1 MADIL
6 RATQP
11 VNPGFESNTLRDNPI
26 RPGDR
31 GVENAVDPSKIIRP
45 DNRSEREDKTSN
57 LLSQPNYDSFIR
69 RMKETSSFV
78 EEFSGFFFDKA
89 QAYAVFDGNTAL
101 MELYTELT
109 SITDLDE
116 NGILEFMKAQA
127 MGGSEYSEDFFR
139 LLKNAFDST
148 SQMTFKSRILQATGR
163 YGDMVAGGH
172 KLQMIMG
179 EGNAMS
185 AYLFP
190 ADAQILQGILSR
202 LILPQ
207 TDQLMGQD
215 SLAYMKENYQN
226 NRKVLLQE
234 LIPFFSNYIHRTHDM
249 GPVRSLMSL
258 VTHQTAA
265 YVNGNPDKVLEAFNG
280 LVFSLG
286 MSDIP
291 VGEPGASM
299 LLSGL
304 LKKRMGRAE
313 EKFNDKLCAMLK
325 AGLGSTVSK
334 DVFLQM
340 LKTILGN
347 ESVYMPLLH
356 FMIPINMGGRSLFSE
371 IWVDQNDSRKERDKA
386 DERTIRMLIKMD
398 VKSLGMFDIVLDYRE
413 GGEVRIQLYYPGSLS
428 GGEREMENALNA
440 IIEKNGMSSHEV
452 TLKERK
458 EPLRPID
465 VFDRIVRKK
474 EIVDVRI

>member
-31 GVENAVDPSKIIRP
+31 GVENVVDPSKIIRP
-45 DNRSEREDKTSN
+45 DNRSEREDKASN
-57 LLSQPNYDSFIR
+57 LLSQSNYDSFIR
-69 RMKETSSFV
+69 QMKESSSFV
-78 EEFSGFFFDKA
+78 EEFSGLFFDKA
-89 QAYAVFDGNTAL
+89 QAYAAFGGNPAL

-109 SITDLDE
+109 GIADLDE

-127 MGGSEYSEDFFR
+127 RGGSEYSED
-139 LLKNAFDST
+139 L
-148 SQMTFKSRILQATGR
+148 LQAAGR

-172 KLQMIMG
+172 KLQMIIG

-185 AYLFP
+185 EHLFP

-215 SLAYMKENYQN
+215 PLAYMKENYQN
-226 NRKVLLQE
+226 NRKVLLRE

-249 GPVRSLMSL
+249 GLVRSLMSL

-265 YVNGNPDKVLEAFNG
+265 YINGNPDKVLEAFTG
-280 LVFSLG
+280 LAFSLG
-286 MSDIP
+286 MADIP
-291 VGEPGASM
+291 VGEQGAAM
-299 LLSGL
+299 LVSGL
-304 LKKRMGRAE
+304 LKKRMDRPE

-325 AGLGSTVSK
+325 AGLESAASK
-334 DVFLQM
+334 DVFSQM

-356 FMIPINMGGRSLFSE
+356 FMIPVNMGSQSLFSE
-371 IWVDQNDSRKERDKA
+371 IWVEQNDGRKEKDRE
-386 DERTIRMLIKMD
+386 DEKTIRMLIKME
-398 VKSLGMFDIVLDYRE
+398 VKRLGMFDIILDYKE
-413 GGEVRIQLYYPGSLS
+413 SGEVGIQLYYPGKLS
-428 GGEREMENALNA
+428 GEEREMENALNA
-440 IIEKNGMSSHEV
+440 MIAKNSMSPHAV
-452 TLKERK
+452 TLKAMK

-465 VFDRIVRKK
+465 VFGRLTREK